1 MRKKKKMELFILSF
15 GALFSIMNPLG
26 TVPVF
31 VGLTQDNTQ
40 KEKGVI
46 AFWTSFNVLI
56 ILFISFFLGKYL
68 LIFFGI
74 SINSLKIAGGLII
87 ASSGFALLTGKFA
100 EHKGMKRKKVED
112 DIHKRSEITLTPLA
126 IPMLAGPG
134 TISLLITYN
143 QTYTQS
149 FEVILL
155 IGAMVFTT
163 FLIYLILKSAHLIV
177 KKMGASG
184 INGLSRIIGFVVIS
198 IGVEYI
204 VSAVINLVNSHFLI

>member
-1 MRKKKKMELFILSF
+1 MELFILSF

-31 VGLTQDNTQ
+31 VGLTQENSR
-40 KEKGVI
+40 KEKGLI
-46 AFWTSFNVLI
+46 AFWTSLNVFV
-56 ILFISFFLGKYL
+56 ILLISFFFGKYL
-68 LIFFGI
+68 LVFFGI

-112 DIHKRSEITLTPLA
+112 DIKKRSEITLTPLA

-143 QTYTQS
+143 QTYTDTLEIFIFLGS
-149 FEVILL
+149 ML
-155 IGAMVFTT
+155 TT
-163 FLIYLILKSAHLIV
+163 TVLIYIILKSAFLIV
-177 KKMGASG
+177 KKLGASG
-184 INGLSRIIGFVVIS
+184 INALSRIIGFVVIS
-198 IGVEYI
+198 IGVEYV
-204 VSAVINLVNSHFLI
+204 VSAVINLIQINFNS

>member
-1 MRKKKKMELFILSF
+1 MELFILSF

-31 VGLTQDNTQ
+31 VGLTQDNTS
-40 KEKGVI
+40 KENLII
-46 AFWTSFNVLI
+46 AFWTAVNVLV
-56 ILFISFFLGKYL
+56 ILLISFFLGKYL
-68 LIFFGI
+68 LVFFGI
-74 SINSLKIAGGLII
+74 GINSLKIAGGLII

-112 DIHKRSEITLTPLA
+112 DIQKRSEITLTPLA

-143 QTYTQS
+143 QAYSLTS
-149 FEVILL
+149 EKFIL
-155 IGAMVFTT
+155 IGAMLFATI
-163 FLIYLILKSAHLIV
+163 LIYAILKSAHLIV
-177 KKMGASG
+177 RKMGASG

-204 VSAVINLVNSHFLI
+204 ISALINLVKTHFLI

>member
-1 MRKKKKMELFILSF
+1 MELFILSF

-31 VGLTQDNTQ
+31 VGLTQDNTS
-40 KEKGVI
+40 KENLII
-46 AFWTSFNVLI
+46 AFWTAVNVLV
-56 ILFISFFLGKYL
+56 ILLISFFLGKYL
-68 LIFFGI
+68 LVFFGI
-74 SINSLKIAGGLII
+74 GINSLKIAGGLII

-112 DIHKRSEITLTPLA
+112 DIQKRSEITLTPLA

-143 QTYTQS
+143 QAYSLTS
-149 FEVILL
+149 EKFIL
-155 IGAMVFTT
+155 IGAMLLATILF
-163 FLIYLILKSAHLIV
+163 YAILKSAHLIV
-177 KKMGASG
+177 RKMGASG

-204 VSAVINLVNSHFLI
+204 ISALINLVKTHFLI

>member
-1 MRKKKKMELFILSF
+1 MELFILSF

-31 VGLTQDNTQ
+31 VGLTQENSR
-40 KEKGVI
+40 KEKGLI
-46 AFWTSFNVLI
+46 AFWTSLNVFV
-56 ILFISFFLGKYL
+56 ILLISFFFGKYL
-68 LIFFGI
+68 LVFFGI

-112 DIHKRSEITLTPLA
+112 DIKKRSEITLTPLA

-143 QTYTQS
+143 QTYTDALEIFIFLGS
-149 FEVILL
+149 ML
-155 IGAMVFTT
+155 TT
-163 FLIYLILKSAHLIV
+163 TVLIYIILKSAFLIV
-177 KKMGASG
+177 KKLGASG
-184 INGLSRIIGFVVIS
+184 INALSRIIGFVVIS
-198 IGVEYI
+198 IGVEYV
-204 VSAVINLVNSHFLI
+204 VSAVINLIQINFNS

>member
-1 MRKKKKMELFILSF
+1 MELFILSF

-31 VGLTQDNTQ
+31 VGLTQDNTS
-40 KEKGVI
+40 KEKGII
-46 AFWTSFNVLI
+46 AFWTAVNVLV
-56 ILFISFFLGKYL
+56 ILLISFFLGKYL
-68 LIFFGI
+68 LVFFGI
-74 SINSLKIAGGLII
+74 GINSLKIACGLII

-112 DIHKRSEITLTPLA
+112 DIQKRSEITLTPLA

-143 QTYTQS
+143 QAYSLTS
-149 FEVILL
+149 EKFIL
-155 IGAMVFTT
+155 IGAMLFATI
-163 FLIYLILKSAHLIV
+163 LIYAILKSAHLIV
-177 KKMGASG
+177 RKMGASG

-204 VSAVINLVNSHFLI
+204 ISALINLVKTHFLI